1 MKINEWLLVLSFLFF
16 IGSSIGWC
24 LEVVYR
30 RFFEERRWMNPGFL
44 TGPYLP
50 LYGFSLC
57 SVYLMAH
64 INITFIENK
73 YVQKIVLFVLMS
85 VIVTIIEYIAGMIF
99 IRHMKI
105 KLWDYTD
112 NWGNVKGIICP
123 KFSFYWVVLSAIYYF
138 LIHPLILDVLKWL
151 AKHPAFSFVIGF
163 FYGVFVVDLC
173 YSMNIMS
180 KIREFA
186 TNNKLV
192 IKYEE
197 LKESI
202 RRINEENGS
211 KVSFIFAMRS
221 ELSLTEN
228 LKRYL
233 ERGQDKLGNIKK
245 KVTSRGEK

>member
-16 IGSSIGWC
+16 IGSIIGWC
-24 LEVVYR
+24 IEIIYR
-30 RFFEERRWMNPGFL
+30 RFFEEKRWINPGFL

-57 SVYLMAH
+57 AVYLMAH
-64 INITFIENK
+64 IKITFIENE
-73 YVQKIVLFVLMS
+73 YVQRIVLFVLMS

-112 NWGNVKGIICP
+112 NWGNIKGIICP
-123 KFSFYWVVLSAIYYF
+123 MFSFYWAVLSAIYYF
-138 LIHPLILDVLKWL
+138 IIHPLILDVLKWL
-151 AKHPAFSFVIGF
+151 AKHLAFSFVIGF
-163 FYGVFVVDLC
+163 FYGIFVVDLC

-180 KIREFA
+180 RVREFA
-186 TNNKLV
+186 TSNKLV

-211 KVSFIFAMRS
+211 KVSFIFAMKS

-228 LKRYL
+228 LKKYL
-233 ERGQDKLGNIKK
+233 ERGQDKLENIKK
-245 KVTSRGEK
+245 KVVARNEK